1 LLQRSLLDTNKHRRF
16 GYVERPCSSKSE
28 HLARCVQ
35 LCNNARMQRLRLTF
49 SKTAAMRYTGH
60 LDVHVA
66 WERTF
71 RRARLPLAYSQGFH
85 PQPKIQLASALP
97 LGFTSECELVDVWLE
112 ETRDLAEVEAALKPA
127 APPGL
132 PIHAIVEIPLLSP
145 PLQVL
150 LRSADFRVTTPAP
163 ISADELKAR
172 IEQLLAQTEIK
183 RVRRE
188 KSYDLR
194 PLIEH
199 LAWEA
204 SADGSHTILMR
215 LAAREA
221 ATGRPEEVLAALGL
235 EATPARVHRLKL
247 ILAE

>member
-1 LLQRSLLDTNKHRRF
+1 MR
-16 GYVERPCSSKSE
+16 
-28 HLARCVQ
+28 A
-35 LCNNARMQRLRLTF
+35 MQRLRITF
-49 SKTAAMRYTGH
+49 SKTASMRYTGH
-60 LDVHVA
+60 LDLHVA

-97 LGFTSECELVDVWLE
+97 LGFTSECELVDIWLE
-112 ETRDLAEVEAALKPA
+112 EARDLAEVEAALKSA

-132 PIHAIVEIPLLSP
+132 PIHAVAEAPLLSP

-150 LRSADFRVTTPAP
+150 LRSSEFRVTVPATY
-163 ISADELKAR
+163 SADELQTR

-188 KSYDLR
+188 KEYDLR
-194 PLIEH
+194 PLVED

-204 SADGSHTILMR
+204 SANPSHTVFMR

-221 ATGRPEEVLAALGL
+221 ATGRPEEVLAVLGL
-235 EATPARVHRLKL
+235 EANTARVHRVRL
-247 ILAE
+247 ILQEMIV